1 MCIFCGED
9 VCAGMAVLYAL
20 LWMIEFAAGLYYW
33 VGLDDNPGGIWH
45 NIRLILSGISI
56 LVLSV
61 LFVEMC
67 A

>member
-20 LWMIEFAAGLYYW
+20 LWMIEFATAMYYAMD
-33 VGLDDNPGGIWH
+33 LDDNPFGVWH
-45 NIRLILSGISI
+45 NIRLILSCISI
-56 LVLSV
+56 VVLSV